1 MVLLTAS
8 EALSWEGAALSY
20 MGATEAWVG
29 SGWPQLGSGALPRID
44 AKCCVLIREINF

>member
-8 EALSWEGAALSY
+8 EAMSWEGEALGY

-29 SGWPQLGSGALPRID
+29 SGWLQLGSGALPRMD
-44 AKCCVLIREINF
+44 AKCCVLIRQINL